1 MRAATAASGS
11 LLGGRPGA
19 VASAAFVA
27 AVVASVVLPPAAECA
42 PSAAAAAIAC
52 ADDPVCAGELFVG
65 PSEPEKRMS
74 QLRRGGI
81 TVAVNVN
88 CKMSQAK
95 FNLNLKSIAIYLL
108 KG

>member
-42 PSAAAAAIAC
+42 PSAAAAIAC

-95 FNLNLKSIAIYLL
+95 FNLNLKSITI
-108 KG
+108 